1 VEGCGKQCLNDGL
14 RIKTGRRPADANRTA
29 YAQPFTVFDWVNRY
43 RLPVKVER
51 GRLEAFFTIQNLFD
65 VDWRQAQFFY
75 ESQLRGQPAVTDIH
89 FVPGT
94 PGNIMG
100 GVAWYF

>member
-14 RIKTGRRPADANRTA
+14 RIKTGRRPADVNRTA

-94 PGNIMG
+94 PRNIMG